1 MRKNRLQLKMM
12 AVFCVFAFTG
22 CQKVPDG
29 VEGNGIM
36 HAQGDL
42 ERQVQDIAGTDVRE
56 RAAGQYQGTVGT
68 GDNKININAEI
79 PPIPDNMYIITLEPD
94 DGLDMDALRVFLDSE
109 SGVIEDTSQAL
120 CNEIEEND
128 RYNNTVNEYNER
140 LLYTK
145 FGDHSALRLSD
156 GTKEASFAYHT
167 AASYVDNELRE
178 KCLEAYDKDTETLI
192 TWDKMEE
199 GSFSANKAREI
210 LLDKVKAVGVSELAF
225 KNIYYVEGS
234 DYSFYNMEFVPVY
247 DGIEVGIGSD
257 SVSLGQVWPNGC
269 ASVTQEGVA
278 ELNLIDFCGKAAD
291 KEPVTAISFEQVL
304 KILAQYLDSGMIESD
319 GKIIYDRVELNYYPV
334 PNPTPSEIEYKSQLV
349 LMPMWHIYIPIDEYV
364 NGGYDNAVGRSHI
377 CVNAVTG
384 ELIETD

>member
-42 ERQVQDIAGTDVRE
+42 ERQVQDIAGADAQE

-79 PPIPDNMYIITLEPD
+79 PPIPDNMYIITLKPD
-94 DGLDMDALRVFLDSE
+94 DGLDMDALRAFLDSE

-128 RYNNTVNEYNER
+128 RQNNTVNEYNER
-140 LLYTK
+140 FLYTK
-145 FGDHSALRLSD
+145 FGDHSGLRLSD

-167 AASYVDNELRE
+167 TASYVDNELRE
-178 KCLEAYDKDTETLI
+178 KCLEVYDKDTETLI

-199 GSFSANKAREI
+199 GSFSANKAGEI

-225 KNIYYVEGS
+225 KNIYYIEGS
-234 DYSFYNMEFVPVY
+234 DYSFYHMEFVPVY

-257 SVSLGQVWPNGC
+257 SVSLGQVWPNGY
-269 ASVTQEGVA
+269 ASVTQDGVA

-291 KEPVTAISFEQVL
+291 KESVTAISFAQVL